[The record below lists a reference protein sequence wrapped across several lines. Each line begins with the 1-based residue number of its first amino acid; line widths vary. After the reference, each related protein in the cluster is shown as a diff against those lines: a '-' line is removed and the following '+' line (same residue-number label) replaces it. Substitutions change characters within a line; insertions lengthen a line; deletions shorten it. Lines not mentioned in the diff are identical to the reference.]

1 MNQLEEG
8 HLRERE
14 AEKQDTIAALEEA
27 LASIEQ
33 QHREPD
39 EWERVHFVHGLA
51 SLFSGAYSLAACE
64 ADLALTPSAERS
76 PTAMLPTDPIFDRC
90 NIAFLRDAL
99 CEAEAEPVRRFP
111 HFGRVVFAGEDRK

>member
-1 MNQLEEG
+1 MNQLEEA

-14 AEKQDTIAALEEA
+14 AEKKDAIAALHEA

-39 EWERVHFVHGLA
+39 QWERVHFVHGLA

-64 ADLALTPSAERS
+64 ADLAQTPPADRS
-76 PTAMLPTDPIFDRC
+76 PTVKLPADLLFDRC
-90 NIAFLRDAL
+90 NIALLRRVLAA
-99 CEAEAEPVRRFP
+99 AEAEPVREFP
-111 HFGRVVFAGEDRK
+111 SFGPVVITGEAVK

>member
-14 AEKQDTIAALEEA
+14 AEKQDAIAALEEA

-51 SLFSGAYSLAACE
+51 SLFFLV
-64 ADLALTPSAERS
+64 LTP
-76 PTAMLPTDPIFDRC
+76 
-90 NIAFLRDAL
+90 LR
-99 CEAEAEPVRRFP
+99 PVRPISPGHHQSNEARQ
-111 HFGRVVFAGEDRK
+111 